1 MSKKQIKMKPGKGQ
15 SALGFGVGI
24 VMCLIGLFV
33 AVPAMG
39 AFGLLWTIIALI
51 ITVSHGMNV
60 FTDKGIPTHEI
71 TIEEEEKTEPRETA
85 FKKEL
90 STASRLEEA
99 KALYEAGLIT
109 SDEYEAKRKQIL
121 EEL

>member
-15 SALGFGVGI
+15 SALGLGVGI

-51 ITVSHGMNV
+51 ITVFHGMNV

-71 TIEEEEKTEPRETA
+71 TIE
-85 FKKEL
+85 
-90 STASRLEEA
+90 
-99 KALYEAGLIT
+99 
-109 SDEYEAKRKQIL
+109 
-121 EEL
+121 